1 MATTPAS
8 SATSATS
15 SSTNL
20 DVNGIVSQLMKVE
33 RLPIDKLNTQEAS
46 YQAKLTSYGA
56 VKGAVSSFETA
67 VSDLNSL
74 TKFQSLKA
82 TPSDATVL
90 SATTTS
96 IASAGTYS
104 LEVTNLAQAQ
114 NLIAPRQTSTTN
126 AIGGAGPTTVT
137 FDFGTI
143 TGSNIFNAT
152 TGKYG
157 AALSGVSTTA
167 ASPNI
172 TVDSTSNLAVGN
184 VISGTGIPAGATI
197 VSITD
202 ATHFVISANATATG
216 TPADVQAGATFTS
229 SGGGTKTV
237 TITSGNNTLE
247 GIRDAIN
254 AANMGVTAAIIND
267 GDATAPYRLVL
278 SGSLGASHSAK
289 ITVSGDAAISG
300 LLAHDP
306 AGTQNLAETVTA
318 KNANLKVNGV
328 AVSKDSNS
336 VSDVIHGV
344 TLNLLAVTTTPVKL
358 TVARDTSTISTSV
371 ASLVKAYNDMV
382 AVFKT
387 ETSYDAAAK
396 KGATLQGDFT
406 VRNLQAQMRSI
417 LGSAVSG
424 TSGALNTLS
433 DVGVSF
439 QKDGTLKLDQT
450 KLDAA
455 MKDNFADIATL
466 FSSDTGYLTTLK
478 TFTTSVLASN
488 GTIANRTNGIGK
500 SIADIGN
507 RRTDMETRLLSIEK
521 RYRAQF
527 TNLDAMLSSM
537 NATSTYLTQQ
547 LAKL

>member
-20 DVNGIVSQLMKVE
+20 DVNGIVSQFMKVE

-229 SGGGTKTV
+229 SGGGFKW
-237 TITSGNNTLE
+237 S
-247 GIRDAIN
+247 
-254 AANMGVTAAIIND
+254 
-267 GDATAPYRLVL
+267 
-278 SGSLGASHSAK
+278 S
-289 ITVSGDAAISG
+289 
-300 LLAHDP
+300 
-306 AGTQNLAETVTA
+306 Q
-318 KNANLKVNGV
+318 
-328 AVSKDSNS
+328 AVGGPMPSF
-336 VSDVIHGV
+336 
-344 TLNLLAVTTTPVKL
+344 TW
-358 TVARDTSTISTSV
+358 
-371 ASLVKAYNDMV
+371 KA
-382 AVFKT
+382 
-387 ETSYDAAAK
+387 
-396 KGATLQGDFT
+396 
-406 VRNLQAQMRSI
+406 
-417 LGSAVSG
+417 
-424 TSGALNTLS
+424 
-433 DVGVSF
+433 
-439 QKDGTLKLDQT
+439 
-450 KLDAA
+450 
-455 MKDNFADIATL
+455 
-466 FSSDTGYLTTLK
+466 
-478 TFTTSVLASN
+478 
-488 GTIANRTNGIGK
+488 
-500 SIADIGN
+500 
-507 RRTDMETRLLSIEK
+507 
-521 RYRAQF
+521 
-527 TNLDAMLSSM
+527 
-537 NATSTYLTQQ
+537 
-547 LAKL
+547 